1 MNLRDEFKEETGLR
15 TIVDYGM
22 GDSFY
27 TEDYVEWLEDR
38 VKKLSISDISNSA
51 FVEMLQ
57 KQQNKVCSCCGDIDK
72 AGWKECGCDQE
83 GFNRGIEKAIE
94 MFIKHYC

>member
-1 MNLRDEFKEETGLR
+1 MSKIEKQLYDLKMKILIDESINDTTKRQLANDIFDISTDVLRS
-15 TIVDYGM
+15 V
-22 GDSFY
+22 
-27 TEDYVEWLEDR
+27 
-38 VKKLSISDISNSA
+38 SNSA

-57 KQQNKVCSCCGDIDK
+57 KQQNKICSCCGDLEK